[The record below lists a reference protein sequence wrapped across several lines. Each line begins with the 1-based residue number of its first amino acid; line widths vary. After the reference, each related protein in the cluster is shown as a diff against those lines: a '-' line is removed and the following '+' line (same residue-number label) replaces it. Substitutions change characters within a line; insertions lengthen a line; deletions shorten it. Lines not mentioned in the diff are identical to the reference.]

1 MNLDDSIA
9 TFLSEHGGSRQA
21 SHAAMM
27 RHAMLA
33 DCVDV
38 ASRQAVRLLSARSW
52 GFLSANTAQWLAG
65 GKFVFNWEGS
75 YLTCAALPQI

>member
-27 RHAMLA
+27 QHAMLV
-33 DCVDV
+33 DCGDV
-38 ASRQAVRLLSARSW
+38 ASRLAVRLLSAWSW
-52 GFLSANTAQWLAG
+52 GFLSANTVQWLAG
-65 GKFVFNWEGS
+65 GKFGFNWEGS
-75 YLTCAALPQI
+75 WGVSGWIGFA